1 VPILDKTLSQVPSHH
16 QCLGKITKQFIETT
30 TTVIRP
36 VVVAFYPN
44 IFDNSMT
51 CMKLIFS
58 TSIVQVTT
66 LVVFLYFALGTLV
79 ASASFGITPPYVRNT
94 SLTRNS
100 TYEQQILLV
109 RGDPNMPLNAQ
120 ITIDAPEIQD
130 WVEIVQGNT
139 ILLPRG
145 EQKVPMTV
153 RIKVP
158 ADAKYQEYEGK
169 IRIRTQATD
178 DQISEGVVSISLGA
192 QVDINL
198 NVIDRVIEDF
208 RVRKISVSDLNEGH
222 KFGWLFFPGKI
233 NFAMSLENTG
243 NVDIA
248 PSKVQFRIY
257 DRTGAVLLEE
267 TTHTGRLKKI
277 APYLTEE
284 ITASLP
290 TRLPAG
296 SYMARYAIFNGDDVK
311 QEGELNLSVL
321 AYGTLQT
328 AGYGFVGLSLSHKIS
343 VLLPVFAV
351 LILILYIIYYRR
363 RERKD
368 DSLIN

>member
-1 VPILDKTLSQVPSHH
+1 
-16 QCLGKITKQFIETT
+16 
-30 TTVIRP
+30 
-36 VVVAFYPN
+36 
-44 IFDNSMT
+44 
-51 CMKLIFS
+51 MKLLFG
-58 TSIVQVTT
+58 TSLFQLSA
-66 LVVFLYFALGTLV
+66 LVVILYFAFGTLV

-120 ITIDAPEIQD
+120 IVIDAPEIQD
-130 WVEIVQGNT
+130 WIEIVEGTT

-158 ADAKYQEYEGK
+158 ADADYREYEGK
-169 IRIRTQATD
+169 IRIRTQPTN
-178 DQISEGVVSISLGA
+178 DQVAEGVVSISLGA

-208 RVRKISVSDLNEGH
+208 RVRKIDVSDLDAGH

-233 NFAMSLENTG
+233 NFTMSLENTG
-243 NVDIA
+243 NVNIA

-267 TTHTGRLKKI
+267 TKHTGKLKKI
-277 APYLTEE
+277 APYATEDVV
-284 ITASLP
+284 ANLP

-296 SYMARYAIFNGDDVK
+296 SYMARYAIYNNEEIK
-311 QEGELNLSVL
+311 QEGELNLSIL
-321 AYGTLQT
+321 PYGTLQT
-328 AGYGFVGLSLSHKIS
+328 AGYGFGGLSIPHKIS
-343 VLLPVFAV
+343 VLLPLFAFIIIV
-351 LILILYIIYYRR
+351 LYVIYYRR
-363 RERKD
+363 KGRKD
-368 DSLIN
+368 DALIN